1 MQWHALSLMCVFQM
15 VTRDTQLTRTWYQ
28 GVTAILEIIPTFRE
42 GKAMNK
48 HLELHQKGQEMEK

>member
-1 MQWHALSLMCVFQM
+1 MT
-15 VTRDTQLTRTWYQ
+15 TRDIQLTRTWYQ